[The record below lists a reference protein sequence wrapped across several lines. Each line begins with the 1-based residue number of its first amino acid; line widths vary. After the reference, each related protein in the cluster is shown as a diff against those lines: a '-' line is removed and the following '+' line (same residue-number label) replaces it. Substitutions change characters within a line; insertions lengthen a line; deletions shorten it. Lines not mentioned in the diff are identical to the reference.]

1 MTRSKSKVI
10 GLTGGIATGKSTAA
24 SIIRNRGYVVID
36 ADEIAREILEPGQPG
51 YSHVVKEFSNT
62 ILTDKGAVDRKKLG
76 DLVFTDAAI
85 REKLDN
91 ILHPIISDEI
101 LKNLVSHES
110 ELYIFVDIPLLFEV
124 RSRMENEGL
133 LFDEIWL
140 VYADQDTQLARLTRR
155 NNLTEKE
162 AQARVKSQM
171 DIEQKKNMADAV
183 IDNTGSREE
192 LEAAVDSLLACLNDK
207 IVNRIMPYHGLENDN
222 VKNGREIYND

>member
-1 MTRSKSKVI
+1 MTRSKSRVI

-51 YSHVVKEFSNT
+51 YSHVVKEFSNS
-62 ILTDKGAVDRKKLG
+62 ILTDKGTVDRKKLG

-85 REKLDN
+85 REKLDSL
-91 ILHPIISDEI
+91 LHPIISDEI
-101 LKNLVSHES
+101 LKNLASYKS
-110 ELYIFVDIPLLFEV
+110 EHCIFIDIPLLFEV
-124 RSRMENEGL
+124 RSRMEHEGL

-140 VYADQDTQLARLTRR
+140 VYADKDTQLTRLTRR
-155 NNLTEKE
+155 SNLTEKE
-162 AQARVKSQM
+162 AQARVNSQM

-192 LEAAVDSLLACLNDK
+192 LEVSVVSLLAGLKDK
-207 IVNRIMPYHGLENDN
+207 TVKCIMPYLGSDNDN
-222 VKNGREIYND
+222 VRNGR